1 MRAQGQR
8 AASGPVWADW
18 FLELEEML
26 ERYDLSSGHRSARFA
41 GRLGRGG
48 HLTGRTKRRGIR

>member
-1 MRAQGQR
+1 MRTQGRR

-26 ERYDLSSGHRSARFA
+26 ERRKASRSGHKRPASRQSHGTAGGRAR
-41 GRLGRGG
+41 GN
-48 HLTGRTKRRGIR
+48 